1 MTVNV
6 EQECSVKVRAA
17 IAVVAVLAL
26 SACSGQ
32 TAGSAAIVGDTR
44 ITDETISA
52 EVENLLTAQGKSLDD
67 ASPSM
72 MATALG
78 RAVTTELVDQ
88 VATKE
93 GVTVNAGEIDAVLDA
108 YGEQA
113 GGLAEFEKYLLTQ
126 DVAPDQITSII
137 RLNIQ
142 VEKLGLK
149 LAPNESPDMQ
159 SLAVFQIVGTYSE
172 EVGVEISPRYGSWD
186 PANLTIGPPPDDL
199 STPN

>member
-1 MTVNV
+1 LHNEDQ
-6 EQECSVKVRAA
+6 EQECSVKLRAA
-17 IAVVAVLAL
+17 IAAVAVLAL

-44 ITDETISA
+44 ITDATISA

-93 GVTVNAGEIDAVLDA
+93 GVTVNEGEIDAVLDA

-113 GGLAEFEKYLLTQ
+113 GGIAEF
-126 DVAPDQITSII
+126 
-137 RLNIQ
+137 Q

-159 SLAVFQIVGTYSE
+159 SLAVFQTIGAYSE
-172 EVGVEISPRYGSWD
+172 EVGVEISPRYGAWD
-186 PANLTIGPPPDDL
+186 AANLTIGPPPDDL

>member
-1 MTVNV
+1 MNV
-6 EQECSVKVRAA
+6 EQEFSVKVRAVVA
-17 IAVVAVLAL
+17 LVAVLAL

-32 TAGSAAIVGDTR
+32 TAGSAAVVGGTR
-44 ITDETISA
+44 ITDESISA
-52 EVENLLTAQGKSLDD
+52 EVENLLTAQGKNVDD

-72 MATALG
+72 MATTLG

-93 GVTVNAGEIDAVLDA
+93 GVTVNEGEIDAVLDA

-142 VEKLGLK
+142 VEKLGAK

-159 SLAVFQIVGTYSE
+159 SLAVFQTIGKYSE
-172 EVGVEISPRYGSWD
+172 QVGVEISPRYGTWD

-199 STPN
+199 SVPN

>member
-1 MTVNV
+1 
-6 EQECSVKVRAA
+6 VKVGAA
-17 IAVVAVLAL
+17 IAIVAVLAL

-159 SLAVFQIVGTYSE
+159 SLAVFQIVGKYSE